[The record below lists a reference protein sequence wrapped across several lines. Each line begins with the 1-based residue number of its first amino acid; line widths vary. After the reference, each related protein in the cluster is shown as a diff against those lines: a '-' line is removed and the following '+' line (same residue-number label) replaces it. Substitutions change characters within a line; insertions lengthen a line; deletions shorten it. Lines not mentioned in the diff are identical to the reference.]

1 MPSPLEVGRVFLPV
15 ARTGA
20 EAVRV
25 SAMSVVWPVRGA
37 VAGVDRVCRVTNLRA
52 CAAACR
58 DGLGGALPETSIAP
72 YPSWQK
78 IWPPNG
84 AFHKHRFLLI
94 TVWAI
99 SMKTCSVNKTRRQTN
114 CPYEN

>member
-78 IWPPNG
+78 IWPERCLRL
-84 AFHKHRFLLI
+84 ASFLLI
-94 TVWAI
+94 PVWAI
-99 SMKTCSVNKTRRQTN
+99 IMTTCSVNKTRRQTN